1 MKVGNKTTNSL
12 AQGEND
18 FQDQIIVTEYRV
30 TESNREQ
37 VNQAAFSDQVGQA
50 VGRAPLARQEVQ
62 AIEDNLDMK

>member
-12 AQGEND
+12 AKGEND

-37 VNQAAFSDQVGQA
+37 VNQAAFNDQVGQA